1 MSRRVAT
8 FGASTGG
15 CACRHEL
22 ALGVVAPVNDPSADG
37 TTDLT
42 TDVRLA
48 RLHLRTG
55 STALARA
62 ELEWLARAGTLDV
75 AAMADLAVARWRTSD
90 LEGAA
95 AAAESHLAAGG
106 ADGAALAVAAEAAA
120 AEGRDDAARE
130 LVERALA
137 ATGDSAVVD
146 AVLAGLPT
154 NAPWPGLAGSFGDSA
169 VGTTPADRLEA
180 AIGDLAAD
188 EPARAA
194 VRLALILRHDPDHAA
209 AVLDAIGERSTAS
222 LDVVR
227 GDALRILGRDA
238 DAERAFTS
246 AEAGLDR

>member
-1 MSRRVAT
+1 M
-8 FGASTGG
+8 
-15 CACRHEL
+15 
-22 ALGVVAPVNDPSADG
+22 NDQTPDR
-37 TTDLT
+37 TTDL
-42 TDVRLA
+42 RLA

-62 ELEWLARAGTLDV
+62 ELEWLARAGTLDA

-95 AAAESHLAAGG
+95 AAAESHLAGGG

-137 ATGDSAVVD
+137 AAGDWAVVD
-146 AVLAGLPT
+146 AILGGLPT
-154 NAPWPGLAGSFGDSA
+154 KAPWPGLAGSAGDSA
-169 VGTTPADRLEA
+169 DGIARGDRLEA
-180 AIGDLAAD
+180 ALGDLAAD

-194 VRLALILRHDPDHAA
+194 VRLALILRYDPDHAA
-209 AVLDAIGERSTAS
+209 AVLDAIGERSSAA
-222 LDVVR
+222 LDLVR
-227 GDALRILGRDA
+227 GDALRLLGRDD

-246 AEAGLDR
+246 AEAELDR